1 MIRKEKIELELNEI
15 LTILFRT
22 LICFILLIVSMKI
35 MGKREIGQLSLFDFL
50 IILIIA
56 DVIIIGIENY
66 KQSVF
71 IFLVPLIILVFSQK
85 IIAVIDLKIPK
96 IRKAFDGKE
105 ELIIIQGKLNLNAMK
120 KEKYNMSDLYT
131 QLREKSIRSIDE
143 VEYAIL
149 ETNGNLSVFT
159 FDENKNVFP
168 LPIIVSGEIEKD
180 NLKYIK
186 KTQKWVI
193 EELYKQGI
201 NNINDV
207 YGASYIDNKL
217 KIVKKDKSF

>member
-15 LTILFRT
+15 LIILFRT

-131 QLREKSIRSIDE
+131 QLREKNIRSIDE

-201 NNINDV
+201 NNIKDV

>member
-1 MIRKEKIELELNEI
+1 MELNEI

-186 KTQKWVI
+186 KTQKWVM

-201 NNINDV
+201 NNIKDV

>member
-1 MIRKEKIELELNEI
+1 
-15 LTILFRT
+15 
-22 LICFILLIVSMKI
+22 
-35 MGKREIGQLSLFDFL
+35 
-50 IILIIA
+50 
-56 DVIIIGIENY
+56 
-66 KQSVF
+66 
-71 IFLVPLIILVFSQK
+71 
-85 IIAVIDLKIPK
+85 
-96 IRKAFDGKE
+96 
-105 ELIIIQGKLNLNAMK
+105 
-120 KEKYNMSDLYT
+120 MSDLYT

-201 NNINDV
+201 NNIKDV
-207 YGASYIDNKL
+207 YGASA
-217 KIVKKDKSF
+217 FCQGA

>member
-1 MIRKEKIELELNEI
+1 MELNEI

-66 KQSVF
+66 SKSVL
-71 IFLVPLIILVFSQK
+71 IFLIPLFILVFSQK
-85 IIAVIDLKIPK
+85 IIAIIDLKVPK

-105 ELIIIQGKLNLNAMK
+105 ELIIIKGKLNIEAMK
-120 KEKYNMSDLYT
+120 KEKYNMSDLYS
-131 QLREKSIRSIDE
+131 QLREKSIRSLEE
-143 VEYAIL
+143 VEYAVL

-159 FDENKNVFP
+159 YKENKNVFP
-168 LPIIVSGEIEKD
+168 LPIIVSGEIEEE
-180 NLKYIK
+180 NLKYINK
-186 KTQKWVI
+186 SKKWVTEQI
-193 EELYKQGI
+193 QKQGI
-201 NNINDV
+201 KNIKDI
-207 YGASYIDNKL
+207 YGASFIDNNL
-217 KIVKKDKSF
+217 KFVKKE